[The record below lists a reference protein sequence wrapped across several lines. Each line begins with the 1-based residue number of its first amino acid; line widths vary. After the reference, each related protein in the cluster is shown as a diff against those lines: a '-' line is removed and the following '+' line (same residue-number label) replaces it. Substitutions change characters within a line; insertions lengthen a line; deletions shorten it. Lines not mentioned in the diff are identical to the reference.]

1 MGDTRVDAVTEAAEE
16 ATYMTV
22 LGVFLLAIG
31 LALALAVR
39 DRVADVDLTMLGW
52 ILAGVGLLSLVVGL
66 VQTSLRNRT
75 EHRVVED
82 RNVYENRDI
91 DSGPSV

>member
-1 MGDTRVDAVTEAAEE
+1 
-16 ATYMTV
+16 MTV
-22 LGVFLLAIG
+22 LGVILLAVG

-39 DRVADVDLTMLGW
+39 DRVSDVDLTMLGW

-66 VQTSLRNRT
+66 VQSSMRNRT

-82 RNVYENRDI
+82 RNVSESRHVDG
-91 DSGPSV
+91 GPGA